1 MSIVEL
7 FYPAFILAIL
17 LVFIHTIFGLEIIKR
32 GVIFTDLAIGQF
44 AAIGVAVS
52 LLFFDGNYAFLL
64 TFAFALLGA
73 LLIAIATHRVEHI
86 EAFIGMLYALGASAI
101 IVLLSNTTQGTELF
115 NKLQATDILFTTLND
130 LVEPVLLY
138 SFVAILFFPF
148 YHRLSGLAREVLFF
162 GLLALTVT
170 SSVQLAG
177 VLVVFVLLI
186 VPAFLALLQSRFKPL
201 FFAWSVGSVI
211 VISSMIFSYWLDL
224 PTGYTIVFVGSLCG
238 IVGALLAGKKSRVK
252 KLIKN

>member
-52 LLFFDGNYAFLL
+52 LLFFEGSYAFLL
-64 TFAFALLGA
+64 TLAFAFFGA
-73 LLIAIATHRVEHI
+73 LLIAIATRRVKHI

-115 NKLQATDILFTTLND
+115 LN
-130 LVEPVLLY
+130 Y
-138 SFVAILFFPF
+138 K
-148 YHRLSGLAREVLFF
+148 RR
-162 GLLALTVT
+162 
-170 SSVQLAG
+170 
-177 VLVVFVLLI
+177 
-186 VPAFLALLQSRFKPL
+186 
-201 FFAWSVGSVI
+201 
-211 VISSMIFSYWLDL
+211 IFSL
-224 PTGYTIVFVGSLCG
+224 PP
-238 IVGALLAGKKSRVK
+238 
-252 KLIKN
+252 

>member
-1 MSIVEL
+1 MSLITL
-7 FYPAFILAIL
+7 LWPAFALAIL

-52 LLFFDGNYAFLL
+52 LLFFEGGYTFLL
-64 TFAFALLGA
+64 TLLFALIGA
-73 LLIAIATHRVEHI
+73 LLISAATYRVKHI
-86 EAFIGMLYALGASAI
+86 EAFIGMLYALGASSI

-115 NKLQATDILFTTLND
+115 NKLQATDILFTIATD
-130 LVEPVLLY
+130 LWEPLILY
-138 SFVAILFFPF
+138 SGIAMLFFLF
-148 YHRLSGLAREVLFF
+148 HHKLSGIAKEMFFF

-186 VPAFLALLQSRFKPL
+186 VPSFLSLLQTKFIKLP
-201 FFAWSVGSVI
+201 FAWIVGSLI
-211 VISSMIFSYWLDL
+211 IIISMILSYFFDL
-224 PTGYTIVFVGSLCG
+224 PTGYTIVFIASLIG
-238 IVGALLAGKKSRVK
+238 VLSALVFSA
-252 KLIKN
+252 

>member
-52 LLFFDGNYAFLL
+52 LLFFDGSYAFLL

-73 LLIAIATHRVEHI
+73 LLIAIATHRIEHI

-138 SFVAILFFPF
+138 SFVAILFFTF
-148 YHRLSGLAREVLFF
+148 YHRLSGLVKEVLFF

-224 PTGYTIVFVGSLCG
+224 PTGYAIVFVGSLCG
-238 IVGALLAGKKSRVK
+238 IVGALWVERR
-252 KLIKN
+252 

>member
-52 LLFFDGNYAFLL
+52 LLFFEGDYAFML
-64 TFAFALLGA
+64 TLAFALLGA
-73 LLIAIATHRVEHI
+73 LLIAIATYRVKHI

-101 IVLLSNTTQGTELF
+101 IIILSNTTQGTELF
-115 NKLQATDILFTTLND
+115 NKLQATDILFTTLED
-130 LVEPVLLY
+130 LTEPVLLY
-138 SFVAILFFPF
+138 SFVAVLFFSF
-148 YHRLSGLAREVLFF
+148 YHRLSGLLKEMLFF

-186 VPAFLALLQSRFKPL
+186 VPAFLSLLQSRFKPL
-201 FFAWSVGSVI
+201 FFAWIVGSTI
-211 VISSMIFSYWLDL
+211 VVSAMIFSYWLDL
-224 PTGYTIVFVGSLCG
+224 PTGYAIVFIGSSIG
-238 IVGALLAGKKSRVK
+238 ILGALIRGKEG
-252 KLIKN
+252 

>member
-52 LLFFDGNYAFLL
+52 LLFFEGHYAFML
-64 TFAFALLGA
+64 TLAFALLGA
-73 LLIAIATHRVEHI
+73 LLIAIATYRVKHI

-115 NKLQATDILFTTLND
+115 NKLQATDILFTTLED
-130 LVEPVLLY
+130 LTEPVLLY
-138 SFVAILFFPF
+138 SFVAILFFAL
-148 YHRLSGLAREVLFF
+148 YHRVSGLLKEVLFF

-201 FFAWSVGSVI
+201 LFAWSVGSTI
-211 VISSMIFSYWLDL
+211 VVSAMVFSYWLDL
-224 PTGYTIVFVGSLCG
+224 PTGYAIVFVGSLCG
-238 IVGALLAGKKSRVK
+238 LVGALVVGKKS
-252 KLIKN
+252 IENQ